1 MCRNKNL
8 LVLQQF
14 LLLRPLP
21 LAIPLMIWM
30 GCVTVHFSHRVH
42 LAQICQMLGKL
53 NCQFNTW
60 TLFYLKNMK
69 MLCRKMMVFFFFFC
83 LQCKPSSG
91 HAWHAGSGRYAYDG
105 FAGIYIHTR
114 AAGLDAGGVLSVHG
128 QLHAVV
134 SFLFL
139 FALATGLSLSSLV
152 LWLSWGL
159 NLLELLRFI
168 GSEYFLL

>member
-53 NCQFNTW
+53 NCQFNIW

-69 MLCRKMMVFFFFFC
+69 MLCRKMMVFFFFLLAVQTQQWPC
-83 LQCKPSSG
+83 LACWEWKVCLWWVCRDLHTHQSSWPG
-91 HAWHAGSGRYAYDG
+91 CRRCTLSTWPITCSSEFSIFVCPCNRLI
-105 FAGIYIHTR
+105 FKLTSVVIVLR
-114 AAGLDAGGVLSVHG
+114 A
-128 QLHAVV
+128 
-134 SFLFL
+134 
-139 FALATGLSLSSLV
+139 
-152 LWLSWGL
+152 
-159 NLLELLRFI
+159 
-168 GSEYFLL
+168 